1 MSCESPTELKIHVP
15 FIDKDVKVRLASV
28 MKETLPGF
36 GPRNTFTIYVVY
48 GNEAL
53 VTKIVPM
60 PPSSETL
67 TKEVAL
73 MAVQTLIDDANDY
86 YDNSFES
93 FSDQFCPNCSKKK
106 AREMWDHSKHT
117 HDMLVRLFDIDGI
130 DLPLISMDLEAAIE
144 QC

>member
-1 MSCESPTELKIHVP
+1 MSCKTPTELKIHIP
-15 FIDKDVKVRLASV
+15 FIDEDVIVRIASI

-48 GNEAL
+48 GNESL
-53 VTKIVPM
+53 MTKIVPM
-60 PPSSETL
+60 PPDSETL

-73 MAVQTLIDDANDY
+73 MTIQQIIDDAFDY

-93 FSDQFCPNCSKKK
+93 FADQFCPNCSKKK
-106 AREMWDHSKHT
+106 ARLMWDSSKHT
-117 HDMLVRLFDIDGI
+117 YDMLVRLFDIDGI
-130 DLPLISMDLEAAIE
+130 DLPLISMDLGAAIE